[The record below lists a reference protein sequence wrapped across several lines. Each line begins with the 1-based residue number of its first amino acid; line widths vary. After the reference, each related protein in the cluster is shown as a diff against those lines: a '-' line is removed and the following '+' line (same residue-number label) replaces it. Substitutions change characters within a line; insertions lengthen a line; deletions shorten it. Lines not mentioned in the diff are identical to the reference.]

1 MIIVLRSD
9 DRVTSSMI
17 FIGSLADQADKL
29 KDALGS
35 HAHVC
40 LDTKDLPQII
50 KSIFLSSM
58 IK

>member
-1 MIIVLRSD
+1 
-9 DRVTSSMI
+9 MI

-29 KDALGS
+29 KEALGS